1 MNQEEIRQQWERTI
15 KRLARWV
22 NLGWWLERWLP
33 VLMAVCIVGG
43 LTWFALRTLARP
55 EVAWMNATIAG
66 LVVIA
71 MVIAWI
77 AARRRF
83 ESTSAARVRLEDAWQ
98 LRSRLSAAS
107 EGVGEWP
114 SFPEQQPALPLTWQW
129 QRPVSVLG
137 FCIAI
142 LCLGA
147 WMPVPARQADKAHV
161 IEKPSALKQVEQW
174 VEELRKEEAVNPQNL
189 AEVEEKMEELLR
201 RPNEQ
206 WYEHASLEAAD
217 HLRDQTGKDLQELGA
232 QLEQTQG
239 SLSTLAE
246 LGSHLSEEAKS
257 ALSKQ
262 LENQLKGLRS
272 GAMQTSGDLAEQL
285 KNMDPKACNGMSKE
299 QMQKLAERLKQNAEA
314 LRKALANAPQFS
326 FKECKSC
333 NKPREGEG
341 DKPGKGAANRGRAD
355 ADLTVNEKETNL
367 NTQAT
372 DKLAS
377 MIDPERV
384 TPGDLIGLQ
393 DARPTAKENFTGPQS
408 GGSLQSTGDGGA
420 AVEKAT
426 LVPAER
432 AVLKRFFK

>member
-1 MNQEEIRQQWERTI
+1 M
-15 KRLARWV
+15 
-22 NLGWWLERWLP
+22 
-33 VLMAVCIVGG
+33 
-43 LTWFALRTLARP
+43 
-55 EVAWMNATIAG
+55 IA
-66 LVVIA
+66 
-71 MVIAWI
+71 
-77 AARRRF
+77 
-83 ESTSAARVRLEDAWQ
+83 
-98 LRSRLSAAS
+98 
-107 EGVGEWP
+107 
-114 SFPEQQPALPLTWQW
+114 
-129 QRPVSVLG
+129 

-174 VEELRKEEAVNPQNL
+174 IEELRKEETVSPQNL

-246 LGSHLSEEAKS
+246 LSSQLSEEAKS
-257 ALSKQ
+257 GLSKQ

-333 NKPREGEG
+333 NKPGEG
-341 DKPGKGAANRGRAD
+341 GKPAANRGRGD
-355 ADLTVNEKETNL
+355 AELTVNEKETNL
-367 NTQAT
+367 NTTAT

-393 DARPTAKENFTGPQS
+393 DARPTAKENFTGPQA
-408 GGSLQSTGDGGA
+408 GGTLQSTGEGGA